1 MARQAHFM
9 LIIICVVLIEFI
21 SGFPYFNIIL
31 SPWVNIV
38 LIWLAIMIIFKLDYR
53 VSFLFAFFLLLISA
67 IVLILDN
74 EPLAEMLANVFFFLL
89 CIGLVQ
95 GFIVYLRSI
104 HRDREVT

>member
-1 MARQAHFM
+1 M

-38 LIWLAIMIIFKLDYR
+38 FIWLAIMSIFKLDYR

-67 IVLILDN
+67 IMLVLGN

-89 CIGLVQ
+89 CIALIQAFV
-95 GFIVYLRSI
+95 GFLKRAR
-104 HRDREVT
+104 HDREIT